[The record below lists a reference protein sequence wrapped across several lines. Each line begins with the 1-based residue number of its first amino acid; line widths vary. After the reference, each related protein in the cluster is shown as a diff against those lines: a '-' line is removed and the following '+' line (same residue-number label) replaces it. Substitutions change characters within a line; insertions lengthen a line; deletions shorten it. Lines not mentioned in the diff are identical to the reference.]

1 MPSPPSETFA
11 LGPLSGHWYG
21 LLVAVGGVVFALL
34 TAWLWQRRGGSF
46 QEAFWLCLASMPF
59 AVVGG
64 RLYHLATGGWSTPGE
79 RSVAVWEGGLGIFGA
94 VAAGGLALALLGRW
108 RGLDPWRLLDCAVPG
123 LALAQGIGR
132 LGNWFNQELYGE
144 PTDLPWGL
152 EIDVDHRLPG
162 YLGHAHYHPTFLY
175 ELLWDVALAAI
186 LLWLVAGRRRVRPGI
201 AVGVW
206 LAGYS
211 LGRLWIEGL
220 RIDPADHLGPL
231 RLNQVVALLGIAAGS
246 ALVVWRAS
254 RPTA

>member
-1 MPSPPSETFA
+1 
-11 LGPLSGHWYG
+11 L
-21 LLVAVGGVVFALL
+21 
-34 TAWLWQRRGGSF
+34 R
-46 QEAFWLCLASMPF
+46 
-59 AVVGG
+59 
-64 RLYHLATGGWSTPGE
+64 
-79 RSVAVWEGGLGIFGA
+79 
-94 VAAGGLALALLGRW
+94 
-108 RGLDPWRLLDCAVPG
+108 
-123 LALAQGIGR
+123 
-132 LGNWFNQELYGE
+132 
-144 PTDLPWGL
+144 
-152 EIDVDHRLPG
+152 
-162 YLGHAHYHPTFLY
+162 HAHYHPTFLY
-175 ELLWDVALAAI
+175 ELLGDVGLAAI